1 MLAAHIALFNDEG
14 YHRINAKSGQRLFR
28 YDHCVDG
35 ELIGTLTGVICG
47 EVLECGHSAPYG
59 GIDFRRP
66 GVVVGTIVDLLQA
79 AGRSVA
85 AEGARAI
92 LIKARPSY
100 YGENETTAVF
110 ALLGLGATVRGCE
123 LSLGLE
129 TSRWRTVEDYEIG
142 LKSSARRILRRALGA
157 GLPFVAATDAGDW
170 AGCWEVLAATRRRRG
185 AQMRISLDYAMRL
198 RNSFG
203 ERIAMYRLGD
213 ADDPAGAALVYRV
226 MPDQDYV
233 VAWGDDISH
242 RREGVMNVMAYLL
255 VRQAIAQDVRLIDL
269 GISSV
274 GGAPDDGLIQFK
286 RNIGAVTGLRLDLQL
301 PVG

>member
-1 MLAAHIALFNDEG
+1 MLAAHIALFNDER
-14 YHRINAKSGQRLFR
+14 YHRINARPGQRLFH
-28 YDHCVDG
+28 YDYCLDG
-35 ELIGTLTGVICG
+35 ELVGTLSGVICG

-66 GVVVGTIVDLLQA
+66 AIVVGTIVDLLQGA
-79 AGRSVA
+79 RRSAA

-92 LIKARPSY
+92 LVKARPGY
-100 YGENETTAVF
+100 YGENETTTVF
-110 ALLGLGATVRGCE
+110 ALLGLGATLQDCE

-129 TSRWRTVEDYEIG
+129 TWQWRTVEDYEIG

-157 GLPFVAATDAGDW
+157 GLPFAAATGAGEW
-170 AGCWEVLAATRRRRG
+170 AGCWEVLAETRRRRG
-185 AQMRISLDYAMRL
+185 AQMRISLDYAMRV
-198 RNSFG
+198 RDTFG
-203 ERIAMYRLGD
+203 QRIAMYRLGD
-213 ADDPAGAALVYRV
+213 AEDPAAAALVYRV
-226 MPDQDYV
+226 MPDRDYV
-233 VAWGDDISH
+233 VAWGDAIRH
-242 RREGVMNVMAYLL
+242 RPEGVMNAMAYHL

-301 PVG
+301 AVG